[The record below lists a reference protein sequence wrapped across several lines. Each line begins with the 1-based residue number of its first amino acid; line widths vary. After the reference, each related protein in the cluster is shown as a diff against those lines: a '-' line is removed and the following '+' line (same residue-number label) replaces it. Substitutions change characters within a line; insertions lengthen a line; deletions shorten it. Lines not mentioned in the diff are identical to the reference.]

1 MEKTVPYSVHAGR
14 RPATLLTM
22 GQRRALRHLLIH
34 LALLGGVFFMFIPL
48 AWTVSSSL
56 KTPADIYLF
65 PPEWIPDPIR
75 WQNYGEAVT
84 AIPFWRYL
92 WNTSL
97 ITLLS
102 IAGKVFSVTLV
113 AYAFARLEW
122 WGRDFFFVV
131 MLATMMLPQHV
142 TLIPQFILFKEL
154 GWIDTFLPLIV
165 PQFFGGPYLTFLA
178 RQFFM
183 TLPRDLDDAARID
196 GCSSFGVF
204 WRVILPMSAPVVA
217 IIVVTVFN
225 NQWNE
230 FLHALIYLQNSRN
243 FTLALGLRMFQG
255 EAAASWHLLM
265 AASLLTMLP
274 VLALFFGAQKY
285 FMQGIVFTG
294 VKQ

>member
-1 MEKTVPYSVHAGR
+1 MDRIEAQVKPSIRST
-14 RPATLLTM
+14 TILKM
-22 GQRRALRHLLIH
+22 GQRRQLGNLLIH
-34 LALLGGVFFMFIPL
+34 LALLTGVFFMFIPL
-48 AWTVSSSL
+48 AWTISSSL
-56 KTPADIYLF
+56 KPAGDIYLF
-65 PPEWIPDPIR
+65 PPKWIPNPFR
-75 WQNYGEAVT
+75 WENYAEAVT
-84 AIPFWRYL
+84 AIPFFRYL
-92 WNTSL
+92 ANTTL

-102 IAGKVFSVTLV
+102 VVGKVISVTLV

-131 MLATMMLPQHV
+131 MLTTMMLPPHV
-142 TLIPQFILFKEL
+142 TMIPQFIMFKQF

-196 GCSSFGVF
+196 GCSNFAVF
-204 WRVILPMSAPVVA
+204 WRIIMPMSAPVVA
-217 IIVVTVFN
+217 MVVVFTFN
-225 NQWNE
+225 GQWNE
-230 FLHALIYLQNSRN
+230 FLNALIYLQNSRN

-274 VLALFFGAQKY
+274 VLALFFAAQKY
-285 FMQGIVFTG
+285 FIQGVVFTG

>member
-1 MEKTVPYSVHAGR
+1 MTTTFVNKS
-14 RPATLLTM
+14 RPISSPWATLR
-22 GQRRALRHLLIH
+22 QRRTLGRVLVH
-34 LALLGGVFFMFIPL
+34 LALLTGVFFMFVPL
-48 AWTVSSSL
+48 VWTISTSL
-56 KTPADIYLF
+56 KAPGDVYAF
-65 PPEWIPDPIR
+65 PPQWIPNPVH
-75 WQNYGEAVT
+75 WENYREAVT
-84 AIPFWRYL
+84 AVPFGRYL
-92 WNTSL
+92 WNTTV
-97 ITLLS
+97 ITVVS
-102 IAGKVFSVTLV
+102 IVGKVISVTLV
-113 AYAFARLEW
+113 AFAFARLQW
-122 WGRDFFFVV
+122 WGRDVFFFI
-131 MLATMMLPQHV
+131 MLATMMLPPHV
-142 TLIPQFILFKEL
+142 TLIPQFILFKQL

-204 WRVILPMSAPVVA
+204 WRVILPMSQPVMA
-217 IIVVTVFN
+217 MIIVLVFN
-225 NQWNE
+225 GQWNE
-230 FLHALIYLQNSRN
+230 FLNALIYLQNQRN

-274 VLALFFGAQKY
+274 VLALFFAAQRY